1 MVTWKAVRGREI
13 QIEHAVNSETN
24 MVNVDYSDGFT

>member
-1 MVTWKAVRGREI
+1 MVTWKAVRDREI
-13 QIEHAVNSETN
+13 QKEHAVNSVTY